1 MVTSCLVAAATTA
14 TVATKVA
21 IAAKAL
27 WATGTVLVA
36 VQPVADRIKDG
47 KQKQERRA

>member
-1 MVTSCLVAAATTA
+1 MFTACLVAAATMTTSA
-14 TVATKVA
+14 KIAL
-21 IAAKAL
+21 AAKAL
-27 WATGTVLVA
+27 VATGTVLQA